1 MTRARNMPPPI
12 EEEWPAVCL
21 VRPQMGENI
30 GAVARVLLNFGL
42 ISLRLVSP
50 RDRWPNPKAEVVAVG
65 ADVVLKNA
73 RVEWSLEDALADATL
88 VIAASARPRGLEKP
102 VWGPREAALNIR
114 AALAQGERPVVM
126 FGPEAAGMETEEI
139 ARADTI
145 LTLPVNPGF
154 ASLNLA
160 NAVAVFAFAYA
171 EARQVEDLPSWF
183 RDTESEPATQEE
195 LEKMFVHLEQ
205 ELEHGRFFHP
215 LDKAPLMKRNL
226 RSIFLRARLT
236 QQEAQ
241 TMRGVIKALTIGR
254 GGRKKDDLQS

>member
-12 EEEWPAVCL
+12 AEEWPAVCL

-42 ISLRLVSP
+42 VSLRLVSP

-65 ADVVLKNA
+65 ADEVLK
-73 RVEWSLEDALADATL
+73 RVKVEWKLEDALADATL
-88 VIAASARPRGLEKP
+88 VLAATARPRGLEKP
-102 VWGPREAALNIR
+102 VWGPRQAALNIR

-126 FGPEAAGMETEEI
+126 FGPEASGMETDEI
-139 ARADTI
+139 ARADAI

-160 NAVAVFAFAYA
+160 NAVAVFAYAYA
-171 EARQVEDLPSWF
+171 EVRQDGDLPAWF
-183 RDTESEPATQEE
+183 RDSESPPATQEE
-195 LEKMFVHLEQ
+195 LDAMFAHLEQ
-205 ELEHGRFFHP
+205 ELERGRFFHP
-215 LDKAPLMKRNL
+215 DDKAPLMKRNL
-226 RSIFLRARLT
+226 RSLFMRARLT

-241 TMRGVIKALTIGR
+241 TLRGVIKALTIGR
-254 GGRKKDDLQS
+254 GGRKRDEP